1 MSHIYIISKK
11 KVFDLSSKIHQVR
24 PYNIE
29 LRLNFST
36 FIRPFFDLSLQTIE
50 DDPLLMYDIETDFEN
65 TFENSEFEQNSRTN
79 EFEPSSRSFS
89 DSRDGE
95 EETEVVEELRK
106 TVDLLKVSYRKIRP
120 FEG

>member
-1 MSHIYIISKK
+1 
-11 KVFDLSSKIHQVR
+11 
-24 PYNIE
+24 
-29 LRLNFST
+29 
-36 FIRPFFDLSLQTIE
+36 
-50 DDPLLMYDIETDFEN
+50 MYDIETDFEN

-106 TVDLLKVSYRKIRP
+106 TVDLLKVSCQNFWP
-120 FEG
+120 FEGYVPKMSTFWKFRTKNIDLLDLSYQ

>member
-1 MSHIYIISKK
+1 M
-11 KVFDLSSKIHQVR
+11 
-24 PYNIE
+24 
-29 LRLNFST
+29 
-36 FIRPFFDLSLQTIE
+36 QTIE

-106 TVDLLKVSYRKIRP
+106 TVDLLKVSFQNIRP